1 MPLLALLQRTL
12 PHAEQVL
19 GFWGQLWA
27 YVTLGAT
34 SIVTEE
40 AAPLLGGVAAQQ
52 GHLGLVR
59 VALAITLGTWGSHIG
74 LYYLGRW
81 RGKWMRARWPKFGR
95 YMTRALRFVRRYPW
109 RSSIAV
115 RYAYGLR
122 LALPMACGAARVP
135 IITYVIGS
143 GISALTWASLF
154 TVIGWAFGRTAMQV
168 LRHMKRFEDVVIL
181 AGVGAVG
188 IAIFALTRRGQRV
201 AAASVNDPPESTPTG
216 EYRAFGTPVA
226 GRPAV
231 PSSDRRSADSPA
243 IPPGGVERRHGERRR
258 GA

>member
-1 MPLLALLQRTL
+1 MAMLLLAFQRTI
-12 PHAEQVL
+12 PHAEPVL

-34 SIVTEE
+34 SIFTEE
-40 AAPLLGGVAAQQ
+40 AAPLVGGVAAQQ

-59 VALAITLGTWGSHIG
+59 VAIAITLGTSAAHIA

-81 RGKWMRARWPKFGR
+81 RGKWVRRRWPKVGR
-95 YMTRALRFVRRYPW
+95 YLTRALRFVRRYPW
-109 RSSIAV
+109 RSSLSV

-143 GISALTWASLF
+143 GISALTWSSLF
-154 TVIGWAFGRTAMQV
+154 TVIGWAFGRTAMQL
-168 LRHMKRFEDVVIL
+168 LRHMERFEDVIVL

-188 IAIFALTRRGQRV
+188 VAILLLTRR
-201 AAASVNDPPESTPTG
+201 AARATAVDDETAITTG
-216 EYRAFGTPVA
+216 EGMRMADERTPL
-226 GRPAV
+226 
-231 PSSDRRSADSPA
+231 SDRRQGDSGAGP
-243 IPPGGVERRHGERRR
+243 PPGVVERRRGERRHGERRHQ
-258 GA
+258 A

>member
-1 MPLLALLQRTL
+1 MHLALLLQSAL
-12 PHAEQVL
+12 SNADQIL
-19 GFWGQLWA
+19 GFWAQLWA

-34 SIVTEE
+34 SIITEE
-40 AAPLLGGVAAQQ
+40 AAPLLGGVGAQQ
-52 GHLGLVR
+52 GKLGLVR
-59 VALAITLGTWGSHIG
+59 VALAITLGTWASHIG

-95 YMTRALRFVRRYPW
+95 YLTRALRFVRRYPW

-135 IITYVIGS
+135 IVTYVIGS
-143 GISALTWASLF
+143 GISALTWSSLW
-154 TVIGWAFGRTAMQV
+154 TVIGWAFARTAMQV

-181 AGVGAVG
+181 TGVGAVG
-188 IAIFALTRRGQRV
+188 IAIFVLTRRGQRV
-201 AAASVNDPPESTPTG
+201 AAASVENLTPTPTG
-216 EYRAFGTPVA
+216 EYRAFGTPGA
-226 GRPAV
+226 GTQAV
-231 PSSDRRSADSPA
+231 PAEPDRRTADGT
-243 IPPGGVERRHGERRR
+243 PPGGVERRRGERRR

>member
-1 MPLLALLQRTL
+1 MALLLLLQRTI
-12 PHAEQVL
+12 PNADQML
-19 GFWGQLWA
+19 GFWAQLWA

-40 AAPLLGGVAAQQ
+40 AAPLIGGWGAQQ

-59 VALAITLGTWGSHIG
+59 VALAITLGTWASHIG

-95 YMTRALRFVRRYPW
+95 YLTRALRFVRRYPW

-135 IITYVIGS
+135 IVTYVVGS
-143 GISALTWASLF
+143 GISALTWSSLW

-168 LRHMKRFEDVVIL
+168 LRHMKRFEDVVIV

-188 IAIFALTRRGQRV
+188 IAIFVLTRRGQRV
-201 AAASVNDPPESTPTG
+201 AAASVADMTPTPTG
-216 EYRAFGTPVA
+216 EYRAFGTPGA
-226 GRPAV
+226 GTPAV
-231 PSSDRRSADSPA
+231 SPNDGERRSADA
-243 IPPGGVERRHGERRR
+243 TPPGGIERRRGERRR
-258 GA
+258 G